1 MSETVDQGL
10 SVERALPRP
19 AVEALRLIPRLRWRA
34 TQVAADFV
42 TIFLAAQAA
51 YGAYLLLGLG
61 KVHYD
66 PRFYAGVD
74 LALAVVTTF
83 ALNGYGAYRG
93 QLGLLR
99 IESVRRIL
107 KAGAMGSLLVLA
119 MSFFMQSPEFSRLH
133 MVFAGACV
141 VVALLLQRVALWKLQ
156 ALRRERDGVHAP
168 VLIWGAGETG
178 RHLAQQLLTD
188 HALGLKPVGFLDDDA
203 LKRFEE
209 VRAGAGVNGERL
221 RVLGTEDQLDD
232 ALAATGAKAVFLAM
246 PTASTD
252 RIAAIVSRLEARGIP
267 FFGVPNSG
275 NLVFATLSFGQ
286 IAGVPVFTRRAIARD
301 PIYEAVKRAADVFGS
316 ALLLVLTSP
325 LLLAGTLAV
334 RLTSPGPVF
343 FSQER
348 VGLKGRR
355 FTIWKLRTMR
365 VDAPKYA
372 LHPATGDDPR
382 ITRAGRWL
390 RRTCV
395 DELPQLWNVIRG
407 DMSLVGP
414 RPEMP
419 FVVSQYGDI
428 EHQRLS
434 VKPGVTGLWQ
444 ISADR
449 AFSIHDNMQYDLY
462 YVEHRGLT
470 LDLAIALMTPVYM
483 MARDRAH

>member
-19 AVEALRLIPRLRWRA
+19 AVEGLRLVPRLRWRA

-42 TIFLAAQAA
+42 TVFLAAQAA
-51 YGAYLLLGLG
+51 YGAYLVLGLG

-66 PRFYAGVD
+66 PKFYAGVD
-74 LALAVVTTF
+74 LALAIVTTF

-107 KAGAMGSLLVLA
+107 KGGAMGALLVLA

-133 MVFAGACV
+133 MLFGGACV
-141 VVALLLQRVALWKLQ
+141 VAALLLQRAALWKVQ
-156 ALRRERDGVHAP
+156 TTWRERRGIQSP

-178 RHLAQQLLTD
+178 RHLAQQLMTD

-203 LKRFEE
+203 MKRFEE

-221 RVLGTEDQLDD
+221 RVLGTEDHLDD
-232 ALAATGAKAVFLAM
+232 AIAATGARAVFLAM

-252 RIAAIVSRLEARGIP
+252 RIASIVSRLEARGIP

-275 NLVFATLSFGQ
+275 NLVFGTLSFGQ
-286 IAGVPVFTRRAIARD
+286 IAGVPVFTRRQIARD
-301 PIYEAVKRAADVFGS
+301 PIYEAVKRALDVAGS
-316 ALLLVLTSP
+316 ALLLLLTSP
-325 LLLAGTLAV
+325 LLLAGALAV
-334 RLTSPGPVF
+334 RLSSPGPVF

-365 VDAPKYA
+365 TDSPKYA
-372 LHPATGDDPR
+372 LHPATGTDPR
-382 ITRAGRWL
+382 ITPVGRWL

-419 FVVSQYGDI
+419 FVVEQYGDM
-428 EHQRLS
+428 ERQRLS

-470 LDLAIALMTPVYM
+470 LDLSIALMTPFYM
-483 MARDRAH
+483 MARDRAL

>member
-1 MSETVDQGL
+1 MSESIEHGL

-19 AVEALRLIPRLRWRA
+19 AVDALRLVPRLRWRA
-34 TQVAADFV
+34 TQVAADFL

-51 YGAYLLLGLG
+51 YAAYLLLGLG
-61 KVHYD
+61 KVHYA
-66 PRFYAGVD
+66 PSFYVGVD
-74 LALAVVTTF
+74 LALAIVTTF

-107 KAGAMGSLLVLA
+107 KAGAMGALLVLA
-119 MSFFMQSPEFSRLH
+119 TSFFMQSPQFSRLH
-133 MVFAGACV
+133 VLFAGASL
-141 VVALLLQRVALWKLQ
+141 VVALLIQRVVLWRAQ
-156 ALRRERDGVHAP
+156 AIWRERRGIHAP

-188 HALGLKPVGFLDDDA
+188 HALGLKPAAFLDDDP
-203 LKRFEE
+203 LRRYEE

-221 RVLGTEDQLDD
+221 RVLGSEEHLEE
-232 ALAATGAKAVFLAM
+232 ALAATGARAVFIAM

-252 RIAAIVSRLEARGIP
+252 RIAAIVSRLEARGVP

-275 NLVFATLSFGQ
+275 NLVFGTLSFGQ
-286 IAGVPVFTRRAIARD
+286 IAGVPVFTRRAVARD
-301 PIYEAVKRAADVFGS
+301 PIYEAVKRGLDLAAAA
-316 ALLLVLTSP
+316 ALLLLTGP
-325 LLLAGTLAV
+325 LILAGALAV

-348 VGLKGRR
+348 VGLHGRR

-365 VDAPKYA
+365 VDAPRYA

-382 ITRAGRWL
+382 ITAAGRWL

-419 FVVSQYGDI
+419 FVVDQYGDL
-428 EHQRLS
+428 ERQRLS
-434 VKPGVTGLWQ
+434 VKPGITGLWQ

-483 MARDRAH
+483 MARDRAV